1 MSEAQQKSIYC
12 VRIGRRL
19 VSVKRLVILV
29 AAVALV
35 AWFVGSAPDVLL
47 PVAP

>member
-1 MSEAQQKSIYC
+1 MSEAQQKSVYC
-12 VRIGRRL
+12 IRIGRRW

-29 AAVALV
+29 TVVALV
-35 AWFVGSAPDVLL
+35 AWFVASAPDVLL

>member
-35 AWFVGSAPDVLL
+35 AWFVASAPDVLL